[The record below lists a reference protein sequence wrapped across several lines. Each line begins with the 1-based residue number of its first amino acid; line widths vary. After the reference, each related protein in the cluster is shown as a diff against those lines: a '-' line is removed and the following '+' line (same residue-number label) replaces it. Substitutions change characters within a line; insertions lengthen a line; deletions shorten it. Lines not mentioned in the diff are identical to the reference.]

1 MKKLMVVDDKK
12 VIVEQL
18 KEELTRMNYH
28 VTATAFNGRDAV
40 ERARSTRPDLI
51 LIDIVL
57 QGEIDGIEAACIIR
71 RELDIPIVFITA
83 YPDDMLIDK
92 VKTADPQGFIIKP
105 FSSNVLKAV
114 VELALH
120 KREVEMKLRDSE
132 ERYRNLFEN
141 LSDVYFE
148 TTVDGTIREVSPSVE
163 ACLGYGREEVLG
175 ESIKRFYTELSRRDD
190 LLRELKQKGAV
201 SDFEIELKNKS
212 GKKVPISATA
222 RLMHGSGK
230 PDRIVGSFREITE
243 RKAMEV
249 ELAHYKD
256 YLISVINCITDPII
270 VKDSGH
276 RWLLVNDGFCTFA
289 GRTREELLGKTDH
302 DFFPKHEAD
311 IFWEKDS
318 EVLKTGKEVINDET
332 ITDSHGNTR
341 NIITNKT
348 LYTSPSGE
356 KYVIAIG
363 HDVTERKILEQ
374 EREELIENLREA
386 LSKVKTLSGL
396 IPICSVCKKIRD
408 DEGYWTQVDEYIRE
422 HSPVEFSHGICPD
435 CARKLYPDVFGTD
448 KQ

>member
-1 MKKLMVVDDKK
+1 MKNIMVVDDEA
-12 VIVEQL
+12 VIVSQL
-18 KEELTRMNYH
+18 EEELTRMNYH
-28 VTATAFNGRDAV
+28 VTATAFNGPDAV
-40 ERARSTRPDLI
+40 DRARSTRPDLI
-51 LIDIVL
+51 LIDVVM
-57 QGEIDGIEAACIIR
+57 QGEMSGIDAACKIR

-92 VKTADPQGFIIKP
+92 VKDAEPQGFIIKP
-105 FSSNVLKAV
+105 FSSNLLKVV

-120 KREVEMKLRDSE
+120 RRDVEMKLRDSE

-141 LSDVYFE
+141 LSDVYLE
-148 TTVDGTIREVSPSVE
+148 TNIDGTILEASPSVK

-175 ESIKRFYTELSRRDD
+175 KSIKPFYTDLSRRDE
-190 LLRELKQKGAV
+190 LLEELKKKGEV
-201 SDFEIELKNKS
+201 FDFEIELKGRS
-212 GKKVPISATA
+212 GKVPISASM
-222 RLMHGSGK
+222 RLLNGRGE
-230 PDRIVGSFREITE
+230 PDRIIGSFREITE

-249 ELAHYKD
+249 ELAHFKD

-348 LYTSPSGE
+348 LYTTPSGE

-363 HDVTERKILEQ
+363 HDVTERKKLEQ
-374 EREELIENLREA
+374 EREELIGNLREA

-448 KQ
+448 TQ